1 MSKIDT
7 SAWKEFKIKDI
18 FGEAKL
24 GKYHN
29 PESLYK
35 DDNGYEYI
43 CASNQNNGVNKDMPK
58 VNGENLSLTTGNIIA
73 WGKQCPMFTYHKNP
87 CVTSQG
93 MYYLELDDSIDE
105 NAAMFIIACLTN
117 RLEGK
122 YGYSN
127 CLIGSKLDEK
137 TISLPV
143 KETEEIDWEFMEDY
157 IKAIQKIVIK
167 DVVKYKD
174 EVISKT
180 KQVVAG

>member
-1 MSKIDT
+1 MNRIDT
-7 SAWKEFKIKDI
+7 STWKEFKIKDI
-18 FGEAKL
+18 LGEAKL
-24 GKYHN
+24 GKYRN

-58 VNGENLSLTTGNIIA
+58 VNGENLSLTPGNIIA
-73 WGKQCPMFTYHKNP
+73 WGKQCPMFTYHKEP

-105 NAAMFIIACLTN
+105 NAALFIISCLTN

-127 CLIGSKLDEK
+127 CLIGSKLDEE

-174 EVISKT
+174 EVIAKT
-180 KQVVAG
+180 KEAVAG